1 MKKSVFFLAFVVAAF
16 CAVQVFA
23 SNALTLYKNSAV
35 ASYYAEKYHGRKTSN
50 GETFNMYDLTAAHKT
65 LPFNTKVKVTNLSN
79 GKSVVVRINDRGPF
93 VKGRE
98 IDLSKA
104 AAVKIGMIKSGTAK
118 VSLEIVGGSDA
129 AASVNVSQ
137 DQKAGA
143 AENGS
148 QGKNGGNASK
158 NQNLAAFAKNA
169 ANCERWNI
177 QLGAFSSKKN
187 ASIFAA
193 DAQSAGFKRLAYQT
207 TKSGIVRVIIKDLPT
222 EKVQPTL
229 NALEKKGFNNYLVRE
244 RHD

>member
-1 MKKSVFFLAFVVAAF
+1 MKKSVLFLAVFAF
-16 CAVQVFA
+16 AFLARGAFA
-23 SNALTLYKNSAV
+23 SNNITLYKNSAV
-35 ASYYAEKYHGRKTSN
+35 ASYYADKYHGRKTSN
-50 GETFNMYDLTAAHKT
+50 GEIFNMYDLTAAHKT

-118 VSLEIVGGSDA
+118 VSLEIIGGDA
-129 AASVNVSQ
+129 TQKQEASQ

-143 AENGS
+143 
-148 QGKNGGNASK
+148 
-158 NQNLAAFAKNA
+158 FAKTA
-169 ANCERWNI
+169 DASGYDRWNI

-187 ASIFAA
+187 ASVFAA
-193 DAQSAGFKRLAYQT
+193 DAQAAGLKHLAYQT
-207 TKSGIVRVIIKDLPT
+207 TKSGVVRVIIKDLPT

-229 NALEKKGFNNYLVRE
+229 NALEKKGFKDYLVRARKE
-244 RHD
+244 